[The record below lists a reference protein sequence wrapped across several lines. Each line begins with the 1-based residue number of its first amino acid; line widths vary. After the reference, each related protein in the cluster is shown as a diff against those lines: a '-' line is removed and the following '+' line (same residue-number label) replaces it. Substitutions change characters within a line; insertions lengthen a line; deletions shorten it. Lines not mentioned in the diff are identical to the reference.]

1 MSLVEKYR
9 PSSFDEV
16 CGQNEVVGS
25 IKQVIKRKELPHFF
39 FIGPAGSGKTSVAH
53 IMAKTLGYPIRE
65 LNASDERGIDVV
77 RNEVKRLS
85 KTMGN
90 RILLLDEVDNMT
102 NDAQQALRRIM
113 ETTKSTL
120 FVLTGNREWKI
131 IDPIKSRC
139 AIYHFNRLGDEDVL
153 RRVLKVCKAEG
164 IKIEMKARPGII
176 QLVKDAKGDLR
187 MALNTL
193 EKLVGEGKEISE
205 KSVIGLR
212 KPKIAANALSKALD
226 GDFEGAKNMLEDS
239 YINCRFDVDDI
250 VNELY
255 EAIGRLENRGLKIKL
270 YTKLSDIEHRC
281 KVGSNP
287 LVQLVSFI
295 SWAWILPHLS
305 HKCPIME
312 GKEDEK

>member
-1 MSLVEKYR
+1 MSPSLTEKYR
-9 PSSFDEV
+9 PSSFGEV
-16 CGQNEVVGS
+16 CGQSEVVGS
-25 IKQVIKRKELPHFF
+25 IEQVIKRKELPHFF

-53 IMAKTLGYPIRE
+53 IMAKTLGYPFRE
-65 LNASDERGIDVV
+65 FNASDERGIDVV

-90 RILLLDEVDNMT
+90 RVLLLDEIDNMT
-102 NDAQQALRRIM
+102 ADAQQALRRIM

-120 FVLTGNREWKI
+120 FVLTGNKEWKI

-139 AIYHFNRLGDEDVL
+139 TIYRFNRLKDEDVL
-153 RRVLKVCKAEG
+153 RRILKVCGAEG
-164 IKIEMKARPGII
+164 IKITSEARPGLI
-176 QLVKDAKGDLR
+176 QLVKDSKGDLR

-193 EKLVGEGKEISE
+193 EKLVGESKEITE
-205 KSVIGLR
+205 KNIIGLR

-239 YINCRFDVDDI
+239 YINCRFNVDDI

-255 EAIGRLENRGLKIKL
+255 EAIGELNDRRLKIKL
-270 YTKLSDIEHRC
+270 YIKLSDTEHRC

-295 SWAWILPHLS
+295 SWAWILPHL
-305 HKCPIME
+305 KGD
-312 GKEDEK
+312 GKGAD